1 MNKVNIMG
9 RLTKSPELRQ
19 TASGISV
26 CNFTIAV
33 DRKYVKAGEERQA
46 DFINCIAWRQT
57 AEFVCRYFTRGKMIA
72 VSGSLQTRTWDDKD
86 GKRQYSTEVQVD
98 DVYFTEKKIE
108 GDSATASFLDDFP
121 FQA

>member
-46 DFINCIAWRQT
+46 DFINCIAWRQR
-57 AEFVCRYFTRGKMIA
+57 A
-72 VSGSLQTRTWDDKD
+72 SG
-86 GKRQYSTEVQVD
+86 G
-98 DVYFTEKKIE
+98 I
-108 GDSATASFLDDFP
+108 G
-121 FQA
+121 